1 MKASNKLLLEQ
12 IDKKL
17 EKFSQLDKTIV
28 PSKGWI
34 HTIRTSIN
42 MSMRQMGAKLGITA
56 QSVQEIEETE
66 ANGSITLKSIKEVA
80 RALDMKLVYGF
91 IPKEY
96 SIEKMIEKRALEV
109 AREIVLRTSNTM
121 KLEDQENSKTRI
133 EKAIKEKATEIK
145 NELPKY
151 LWD

>member
-1 MKASNKLLLEQ
+1 MKANNKLLLEQ

-17 EKFSQLDKTIV
+17 EKFSQLEKTIV

-56 QSVQEIEETE
+56 QSVQEIEERE

-91 IPKEY
+91 IPKEH